1 MRAKASVRRIRAP
14 PPPSDAM
21 RSVARADEARGKHRP
36 RRSKNRLRR
45 ARPAPRAS
53 HAKTRRARRLH
64 RASRG
69 GHFLH
74 VTFSVFLPSIR

>member
-1 MRAKASVRRIRAP
+1 MRR
-14 PPPSDAM
+14 DAL
-21 RSVARADEARGKHRP
+21 AP
-36 RRSKNRLRR
+36 RRAAS
-45 ARPAPRAS
+45 RAS